1 MKNKNEVIN
10 KIKKLLS
17 KTHTDTMRGSINAS

>member
-1 MKNKNEVIN
+1 MISQ

-17 KTHTDTMRGSINAS
+17 KDCLAS